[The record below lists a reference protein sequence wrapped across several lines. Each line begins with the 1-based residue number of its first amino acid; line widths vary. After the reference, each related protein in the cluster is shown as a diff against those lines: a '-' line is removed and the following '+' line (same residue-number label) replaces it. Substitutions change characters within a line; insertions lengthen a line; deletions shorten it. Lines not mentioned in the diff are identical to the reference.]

1 MYINVIY
8 VFRQR
13 VRSLGLI
20 DTKWLPADSMSTLS
34 GLVSKGE
41 KGKSKF
47 QSLDIN
53 SLYRVSRV
61 SWLNSFV
68 LSFHPY
74 LLFPY
79 FCSNLPSSFSIL
91 YIFFLSIFAF
101 RIHLFCIFII
111 IIVYITIKN

>member
-1 MYINVIY
+1 MYINIIY

-68 LSFHPY
+68 LSLHPY
-74 LLFPY
+74 LVFPY
-79 FCSNLPSSFSIL
+79 FCSYPPSSFSIL
-91 YIFFLSIFAF
+91 YTFFEYICFSYSFILYFYNNY
-101 RIHLFCIFII
+101 CI
-111 IIVYITIKN
+111 YYH

>member
-1 MYINVIY
+1 MNIIY
-8 VFRQR
+8 DFRQR

-20 DTKWLPADSMSTLS
+20 GTKWLPADSMSTLS

-61 SWLNSFV
+61 SWPNSFV
-68 LSFHPY
+68 YSPFPLFFY
-74 LLFPY
+74 LFVY
-79 FCSNLPSSFSIL
+79 FYFLSSFSCHAT
-91 YIFFLSIFAF
+91 FL
-101 RIHLFCIFII
+101 
-111 IIVYITIKN
+111 